1 MWYEYWNKR
10 LEIRYTP
17 IINIQK
23 NVLYQ
28 DNNIDLE
35 AFFNYPFKDT
45 DLTLY
50 QLGYIGTDS
59 YFNSEIV
66 PKVDKI
72 SSDIYSISDF
82 NYINQI
88 IIKIIFSMI
97 FIIVISI
104 ICKYFIS
111 DSTIYIWN
119 SALLASI
126 FVNFIFKMF
135 TSWKIKK

>member
-10 LEIRYTP
+10 LDIRYTP
-17 IINIQK
+17 VINIQK

-35 AFFNYPFKDT
+35 AFFSYPFKDI

-50 QLGYIGTDS
+50 QLGYIGIDS
-59 YFNSEIV
+59 YFNSEII

-72 SSDIYSISDF
+72 SSDIYSISGF

-88 IIKIIFSMI
+88 IIKNNILNYIYN
-97 FIIVISI
+97 
-104 ICKYFIS
+104 CNKYNI
-111 DSTIYIWN
+111 
-119 SALLASI
+119 
-126 FVNFIFKMF
+126 
-135 TSWKIKK
+135 